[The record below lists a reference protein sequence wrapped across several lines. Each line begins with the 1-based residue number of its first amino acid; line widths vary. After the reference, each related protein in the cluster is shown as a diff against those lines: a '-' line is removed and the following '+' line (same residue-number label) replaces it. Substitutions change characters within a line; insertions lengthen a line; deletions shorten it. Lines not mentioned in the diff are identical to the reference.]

1 MKTLIITLLFA
12 SPALYVGVRS
22 ICGPCGAGDETARAD
37 VVRGRYLEA
46 RDASVF
52 AGACHIN
59 GEALDQGRSALVAW
73 SIEGGEFQGV
83 ALDGVQVVCAVSST
97 ANLAD
102 DGVRS
107 TIVYLDES
115 LEPERRAAAV
125 AWLGARHAATIGEV
139 SAVKS
144 VSLSLVFEGD
154 AYELDIPGVLS
165 LRGLALADRS
175 CCTMKSEVWYEP
187 LAEVDGAVVGN
198 SEVCR
203 FDGDAGIEGWAYQH
217 ENNSFVAYFRDE
229 PASCCSSAPQVLC
242 CEASIASEPVVS
254 E

>member
-1 MKTLIITLLFA
+1 MKTLLLTLLCA
-12 SPALYVGVRS
+12 SPALYLGARAVHGH
-22 ICGPCGAGDETARAD
+22 CGGGDETAWAD

-46 RDASVF
+46 RNASVF

-59 GEALDQGRSALVAW
+59 GESLTRGRSALVAW
-73 SIEGGEFQGV
+73 SIEGGEYQGV

-102 DGVRS
+102 GGARS
-107 TIVYLDES
+107 SIVYLDES
-115 LEPERRAAAV
+115 LTPERRAAAV
-125 AWLGARHAATIGEV
+125 AWLGARHATTVGEV
-139 SAVKS
+139 SAVKD
-144 VSLSLVFEGD
+144 VPLVLVFDGD
-154 AYELDIPGVLS
+154 AYELDIPGVAS

-187 LAEVDGAVVGN
+187 LADVDDAVVGN

-203 FDGDAGIEGWAYQH
+203 FDGDGDAEGWAYQY

-229 PASCCSSAPQVLC
+229 PTSCCTSELQTLC
-242 CEASIASEPVVS
+242 CESSFASMPALSE
-254 E
+254 